1 MGRGLVSFPMAV
13 IEYSDK
19 GNLRQVYFELR
30 VLGTACHSDK
40 AEAAGGHIAPQ
51 ARNRTINECMWP
63 AHFVLLIECRGPS
76 PGNLV

>member
-1 MGRGLVSFPMAV
+1 M

-51 ARNRTINECMWP
+51 AGGEEVTAAP
-63 AHFVLLIECRGPS
+63 FLLFI
-76 PGNLV
+76 L